1 MRFSGCSNGSLARI
15 RDIRTGS
22 QSQSDFDDFPPV
34 RAKNG
39 DFSPILVNPYPP
51 NHRSNRSVYQDVPAR
66 GVQCCPAVTFAFS
79 MVSAVRMKAVRATL
93 LRIPA
98 RQHSLLKDSRHR
110 IISAGS
116 QRDHVGSS
124 THMWCE
130 SSPIFLFHM
139 SHSSQV
145 CDIIHIVKILVRRMA
160 KEGVVTSPS

>member
-1 MRFSGCSNGSLARI
+1 MGAWQESATFGLGVNPSLISTTSRRSARKTEI
-15 RDIRTGS
+15 S
-22 QSQSDFDDFPPV
+22 ALFLQ
-34 RAKNG
+34 
-39 DFSPILVNPYPP
+39 NPYPP